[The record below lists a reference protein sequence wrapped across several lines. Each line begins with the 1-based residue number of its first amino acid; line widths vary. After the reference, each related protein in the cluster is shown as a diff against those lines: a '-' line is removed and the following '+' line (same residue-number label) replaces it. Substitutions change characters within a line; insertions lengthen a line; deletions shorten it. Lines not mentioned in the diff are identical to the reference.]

1 MARFSRLKEAWGILR
16 RAPGLGDTGSPAPK
30 RRLNRI
36 ERMRARIGWE
46 RTPQFLETGSVLRL
60 ASATFNSKA
69 MEVVDKD
76 IEERLN
82 RLNRLN
88 RSSCR

>member
-1 MARFSRLKEAWGILR
+1 MARFLKLKEAWGILR

-36 ERMRARIGWE
+36 ERMRARLGWE

-60 ASATFNSKA
+60 ASATFSSKA
-69 MEVVDKD
+69 MELMDKD
-76 IEERLN
+76 IKE